1 MSNVYSI
8 GNNRQL
14 IIYAA
19 GSNIF
24 LRIAHFGGLERPI
37 ILATDYMSHLNEC
50 IYNDTLYYTYI
61 ATDNSLYVKNIM
73 ESKSIYTVN
82 ETDTPSL
89 YHPYI
94 GRCNNSLLLFHL
106 KNNPVTNHTALQC
119 ISLSLTNES
128 PDNTPVTLPD
138 CMNNITGYH
147 IYQAGNR
154 LILYADGRIFIIEEI
169 GHIKELK
176 NEEDIRNTVLKECE
190 QRIASLN
197 DSNNSR
203 IEALTDTYQKKL
215 AACQAKI
222 DEQAA
227 VINSITSQYNELMD
241 IACKYRD
248 EALRWRSKFM

>member
-82 ETDTPSL
+82 GTDTPSL

-94 GRCNNSLLLFHL
+94 GRCNNSL
-106 KNNPVTNHTALQC
+106 
-119 ISLSLTNES
+119 
-128 PDNTPVTLPD
+128 
-138 CMNNITGYH
+138 
-147 IYQAGNR
+147 
-154 LILYADGRIFIIEEI
+154 
-169 GHIKELK
+169 
-176 NEEDIRNTVLKECE
+176 
-190 QRIASLN
+190 AS
-197 DSNNSR
+197 
-203 IEALTDTYQKKL
+203 
-215 AACQAKI
+215 
-222 DEQAA
+222 
-227 VINSITSQYNELMD
+227 
-241 IACKYRD
+241 
-248 EALRWRSKFM
+248 F

>member
-1 MSNVYSI
+1 
-8 GNNRQL
+8 
-14 IIYAA
+14 
-19 GSNIF
+19 
-24 LRIAHFGGLERPI
+24 
-37 ILATDYMSHLNEC
+37 
-50 IYNDTLYYTYI
+50 
-61 ATDNSLYVKNIM
+61 
-73 ESKSIYTVN
+73 
-82 ETDTPSL
+82 
-89 YHPYI
+89 
-94 GRCNNSLLLFHL
+94 
-106 KNNPVTNHTALQC
+106 
-119 ISLSLTNES
+119 
-128 PDNTPVTLPD
+128 
-138 CMNNITGYH
+138 MNNITGYN

-154 LILYADGRIFIIEEI
+154 LILYAAGRIFIIEEI

-176 NEEDIRNTVLKECE
+176 NEEDIRNTVLKKCE

>member
-82 ETDTPSL
+82 GTDTPSL

-94 GRCNNSLLLFHL
+94 GRCNNSLLLF
-106 KNNPVTNHTALQC
+106 T
-119 ISLSLTNES
+119 
-128 PDNTPVTLPD
+128 
-138 CMNNITGYH
+138 
-147 IYQAGNR
+147 
-154 LILYADGRIFIIEEI
+154 
-169 GHIKELK
+169 
-176 NEEDIRNTVLKECE
+176 
-190 QRIASLN
+190 
-197 DSNNSR
+197 
-203 IEALTDTYQKKL
+203 
-215 AACQAKI
+215 
-222 DEQAA
+222 
-227 VINSITSQYNELMD
+227 
-241 IACKYRD
+241 
-248 EALRWRSKFM
+248 